1 MDMSDRLLVI
11 LDVGIMVSIKSII
24 FSMKFTIVVLFWTEF
39 GPFLTQDFEQSCLA
53 NADPVRF
60 KSQRRSVL
68 TISGPAVWLILEY
81 VFGAAV
87 LPQRNQDG
95 NMPRVGD
102 GRTLIPSTSGLTSLV

>member
-60 KSQRRSVL
+60 KSQKAIRFDHFWTSCLAHFGVRFRRSCSSS
-68 TISGPAVWLILEY
+68 TQSRRQHA
-81 VFGAAV
+81 
-87 LPQRNQDG
+87 
-95 NMPRVGD
+95 PR
-102 GRTLIPSTSGLTSLV
+102 R